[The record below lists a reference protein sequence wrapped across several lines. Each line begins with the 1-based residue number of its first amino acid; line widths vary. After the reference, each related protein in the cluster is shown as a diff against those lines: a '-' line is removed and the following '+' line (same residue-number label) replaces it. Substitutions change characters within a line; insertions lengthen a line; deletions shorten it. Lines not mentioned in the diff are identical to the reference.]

1 MTRSK
6 TPNTKPKAR
15 SASGREPQAPRP
27 TPSVD
32 PRWIRTASDRAAV
45 DAGCTFDLARA
56 ERVRAFFRK
65 FLVHSKGSFAGQP
78 FVLLDWQWD
87 EIIAPLFGW
96 IRPDGTRR
104 FREAYIE
111 VAKKNGKSALCSGLA
126 LYMLVGDGE
135 QGAEVYSA
143 AADREQASIIFNE
156 AANMAA
162 ASPALSKHLMI
173 TPSTKH
179 IAFPRTRSRFKALSA
194 DAYSNEGLNASA
206 ILFDELHAQRDRKLW
221 DALKFAGA
229 ARRQP
234 LNLSITT
241 AGFDKKSICWER
253 HEYAEKII
261 SGSVI
266 DTRCLAVIHAADE
279 LDDPYV
285 ESTWRKANPSL
296 GATITLESMG
306 DAAAEAKANPSSL
319 NAFLRY
325 RLNIW
330 TAQDVKWLDMQ
341 TWKLGERPIDVASL
355 GGRACWGAIDLSS
368 KYDLTALTLAF
379 PEEMRDDKGQPA
391 TGYILLCHFWLPRA
405 TVEKSDLYK
414 AWERQGLLHVTEG
427 NVIDYDFIRG
437 FISGPQVYGAQPGVL
452 ARVKAAGLPA
462 QGLVDVFSIQ
472 EMAFDPYNATQ
483 LSLQLA
489 GDGIPMVEFRQGFIS
504 MNEPSKEFE
513 RCHLAGLLW
522 HDHPVLTWCAE
533 NVSIQ
538 VDPAGNIKPTKPD
551 PQSAD
556 KVDGVTTSV
565 MAIGRAMFS
574 DAGGSVYDDEG
585 LMIL

>member
-1 MTRSK
+1 MSPKRKAQS
-6 TPNTKPKAR
+6 PKPKPP
-15 SASGREPQAPRP
+15 SAVPGATAVPA
-27 TPSVD
+27 V
-32 PRWIRTASDRAAV
+32 WIRTASDQAAV
-45 DAGCTFDLARA
+45 DAGCTFDLTAA
-56 ERVRAFFRK
+56 ERVRSFFAK
-65 FLVHSKGSFAGQP
+65 FLCHSKGAFAGQP
-78 FVLLDWQWD
+78 FILLDWQWD

-96 IRPDGTRR
+96 LRPDGTRR

-156 AANMAA
+156 AANMAS
-162 ASPALSKHLMI
+162 ASPALKKHLMI

-241 AGFDKKSICWER
+241 AGYDKKSICFER

-266 DTRCLAVIHAADE
+266 DTRCLAVIHAAE
-279 LDDPYV
+279 ETDDPYV

-296 GATITLESMG
+296 GATITVESMAE
-306 DAAAEAKANPSSL
+306 AAAEAQANPSSL

-355 GGRACWGAIDLSS
+355 QGRACWAAIDLSS

-414 AWERQGLLHVTEG
+414 AWAAQGLLHVTEG
-427 NVIDYDFIRG
+427 NVIDYDFIRA
-437 FISGPQVYGAQPGVL
+437 FISGPQVYGAQPAVL
-452 ARVKAAGLPA
+452 DRLKAIGLPE
-462 QGLVDVFSIQ
+462 QGLVEQFSVQ

-504 MNEPSKEFE
+504 MNEPAKELE
-513 RCHLAGLLW
+513 RCHLAGLLV
-522 HDHPVLTWCAE
+522 HDNPVLTWCAE
-533 NVSIQ
+533 NVSIA
-538 VDPAGNIKPTKPD
+538 VDPAGNIKPVKPEPD
-551 PQSAD
+551 SAD
-556 KVDGVTTSV
+556 KVDGVTTST

-574 DAGGSVYDDEG
+574 DQGGSVYDDEG
-585 LMIL
+585 LMVL